1 MEERGIYLKLVK
13 YRELMDQVNNPII
26 INDMPTESKMDRSN
40 LANLIRTSYD
50 GDQLSILP
58 ACDCGLHYGRHKAEV
73 GYVCEDCNTPV
84 VSHSERPIESTVWIR
99 APDGVAPLM
108 NPVAWQMISDT
119 FTERGLNVIK
129 WLCYTQNGTLKQTQH
144 QTIAK
149 LQELGIPRGYN
160 NFVYNFD
167 KIIQALVDARIHRPD
182 IRARDETL
190 KFIDQFRD
198 DLFTPYIP
206 IPNKIAFITET
217 TAMGV
222 YVDTSMAPAMDAIQT
237 IASVDEEIGGTS
249 QVVRENRTAKAI
261 MQLAD
266 FYLNY
271 IKKAIGPKEGWFRK
285 HVFGTRITF
294 SARAVI
300 SSITEQHRY
309 DEIHLPWTLAVALFR
324 MHLINKL
331 LKRGYSARRAE
342 NAIVLVANVYDLA
355 LPECKDI
362 SDCLDELL
370 AESPYDGIPCL
381 LQRN

>member
-144 QTIAK
+144 QTK
-149 LQELGIPRGYN
+149 
-160 NFVYNFD
+160 
-167 KIIQALVDARIHRPD
+167 K
-182 IRARDETL
+182 
-190 KFIDQFRD
+190 
-198 DLFTPYIP
+198 
-206 IPNKIAFITET
+206 NKI
-217 TAMGV
+217 
-222 YVDTSMAPAMDAIQT
+222 
-237 IASVDEEIGGTS
+237 
-249 QVVRENRTAKAI
+249 
-261 MQLAD
+261 
-266 FYLNY
+266 
-271 IKKAIGPKEGWFRK
+271 
-285 HVFGTRITF
+285 
-294 SARAVI
+294 
-300 SSITEQHRY
+300 
-309 DEIHLPWTLAVALFR
+309 
-324 MHLINKL
+324 
-331 LKRGYSARRAE
+331 
-342 NAIVLVANVYDLA
+342 
-355 LPECKDI
+355 DI
-362 SDCLDELL
+362 LWKILS
-370 AESPYDGIPCL
+370 
-381 LQRN
+381 